1 PSSVLD
7 LLGDDHF
14 PVVANLILTPEA
26 HPCNASGMKKLV
38 DYLLDNG
45 DSTNNESALAL
56 KIHLTSVSYYEQK
69 AQANKV
75 VKHMIGFKRLL
86 EHQQAEKVIS
96 DDAYEILKTDADYLL
111 NKWQ

>member
-1 PSSVLD
+1 
-7 LLGDDHF
+7 
-14 PVVANLILTPEA
+14 
-26 HPCNASGMKKLV
+26 MKKLV

-45 DSTNNESALAL
+45 EFTNNESALAL

-75 VKHMIGFKRLL
+75 VKHMIGLKRLL

-96 DDAYEILKTDADYLL
+96 DEAYKIQKTEADYLQK
-111 NKWQ
+111 KWQKNVTKKKWMIADSYHPLVANKN

>member
-1 PSSVLD
+1 
-7 LLGDDHF
+7 
-14 PVVANLILTPEA
+14 
-26 HPCNASGMKKLV
+26 MKKLV

-45 DSTNNESALAL
+45 EFTNNESALAL

-96 DDAYEILKTDADYLL
+96 DDAYEILKTDAEIGRASCSERMRIRDRNVTGVQTCALPIFA
-111 NKWQ
+111 